1 MEKISWKGGAL
12 LAPVPPVL
20 VSCGSMEHPN
30 LLTVGWTGITNTI
43 PPKTYI
49 SLRPERYSYGLIKN
63 SGVFVI
69 NLTTVD
75 LVRAAD
81 FCGVRSGRDFDKFQ
95 ETGLTALPAP
105 ETGCPML
112 AESPLSLE
120 CRVTQTIPLG
130 SHEMFLA
137 DIVAVQVDPAL
148 IDQAGKLHLERC
160 GLAAYAHGEY
170 FALGKKLGTFGFSV
184 RKKPLPKGHK
194 PEGGKIDSPKEQ
206 ALQATAVNQQKPAG
220 KKKHFSEP
228 EHFPARTGDA
238 SKSSKHGNS
247 RGNSSSNDGF
257 PKGNTHSRE
266 ARTTSQPHN
275 DKATSSQQAV
285 LKRTKP
291 TKPRG
296 RVPDWVPTNNHRK
309 KKTR

>member
-49 SLRPERYSYGLIKN
+49 SLRPERYSYGLIKD

-120 CRVTQTIPLG
+120 CRVMQTIPLG

-170 FALGKKLGTFGFSV
+170 FALGEKLGTFGFSV

-194 PEGGKIDSPKEQ
+194 NENRKGDSPKERVRQ
-206 ALQATAVNQQKPAG
+206 VAAVNQPGDSG
-220 KKKHFSEP
+220 KKKRLP
-228 EHFPARTGDA
+228 EHFPARADGA
-238 SKSSKHGNS
+238 LKSSKHGNHRESLS
-247 RGNSSSNDGF
+247 RGNA
-257 PKGNTHSRE
+257 HSQK
-266 ARTTSQPHN
+266 ARITSQPHF
-275 DKATSSQQAV
+275 DKAPSSQRTVFEQ
-285 LKRTKP
+285 TKP
-291 TKPRG
+291 AKPHG